1 MNYNHPADPSSLVT
15 WVESHDTYCN
25 EGKSADL
32 NDWQIRMAYSLITA
46 RKNGTPLFY
55 SRPDGSSGKNNRWGN
70 NVLGAKGNDQFKDPE
85 VVAVN
90 KFRNAMVGESEYLR
104 NINGSSQI
112 LAIERGKKGE
122 VIINLG
128 GQTSINYETTLADG
142 KYTDQVSGREF
153 TVSNGKISGQLD
165 GGKVAVIYN
174 PIPINTPFVSANPGK
189 EDSTYSYSTDTV
201 DVTLNSSNV
210 TSAKYSIDGKSEV
223 SYTNGTKI
231 SIGSDKEAGET
242 TTLKVTGVGS
252 NGTTVSK
259 TYTYKEV
266 DNSVE
271 KAGLYFKKPSGWGSN
286 INVYVYDEK
295 SGSSVQT
302 INKWPGTAM
311 ESLGNDEYFYELPE
325 SWKNTN
331 TQVIFNDGSNQT
343 PELSYTLGTAMKYE
357 DGNWT
362 ELPIKQK
369 NPLVSGNITTDL
381 ASPQY
386 KGTAITI
393 STEAATGGAGN
404 YTYEFKVNDT
414 VIKAASSD
422 KSVTWTPS
430 SAGTYTIKVTTTD
443 SKGATSVKTMNYIVK
458 EVVIDDLFASLSI
471 DKNSPQDVGTDL
483 TLSAS
488 AIGGSGTKQYSF
500 VVMKDGN
507 EVYSTAYSTNS
518 TTTWTPNA
526 SGTYTVVVNAKDASG
541 QTATATKSF
550 VINDLII
557 KEVQV
562 TGITTKLSGNKVI
575 VTANAQ
581 SKSNS
586 NLLYKFY
593 VHEGINGWKS
603 LSDFT
608 SSNTAI
614 WTPSTLGKS
623 IIWVEARDNNGNKD
637 IKFVNYSIIG
647 GVTE

>member
-1 MNYNHPADPSSLVT
+1 
-15 WVESHDTYCN
+15 
-25 EGKSADL
+25 
-32 NDWQIRMAYSLITA
+32 
-46 RKNGTPLFY
+46 
-55 SRPDGSSGKNNRWGN
+55 
-70 NVLGAKGNDQFKDPE
+70 
-85 VVAVN
+85 
-90 KFRNAMVGESEYLR
+90 
-104 NINGSSQI
+104 
-112 LAIERGKKGE
+112 
-122 VIINLG
+122 
-128 GQTSINYETTLADG
+128 
-142 KYTDQVSGREF
+142 
-153 TVSNGKISGQLD
+153 
-165 GGKVAVIYN
+165 
-174 PIPINTPFVSANPGK
+174 
-189 EDSTYSYSTDTV
+189 
-201 DVTLNSSNV
+201 
-210 TSAKYSIDGKSEV
+210 
-223 SYTNGTKI
+223 
-231 SIGSDKEAGET
+231 
-242 TTLKVTGVGS
+242 
-252 NGTTVSK
+252 
-259 TYTYKEV
+259 
-266 DNSVE
+266 
-271 KAGLYFKKPSGWGSN
+271 
-286 INVYVYDEK
+286 
-295 SGSSVQT
+295 
-302 INKWPGTAM
+302 
-311 ESLGNDEYFYELPE
+311 
-325 SWKNTN
+325 
-331 TQVIFNDGSNQT
+331 
-343 PELSYTLGTAMKYE
+343 
-357 DGNWT
+357 
-362 ELPIKQK
+362 
-369 NPLVSGNITTDL
+369 
-381 ASPQY
+381 
-386 KGTAITI
+386 
-393 STEAATGGAGN
+393 
-404 YTYEFKVNDT
+404 
-414 VIKAASSD
+414 
-422 KSVTWTPS
+422 
-430 SAGTYTIKVTTTD
+430 
-443 SKGATSVKTMNYIVK
+443 MNYIVK